1 MANLGRPPRDLDMIQ
16 RFSENF
22 ERIRKSKYIT
32 QKMIAN
38 ELKINQQAVSKWSRG
53 DAMPTSDNLTKL
65 AEYLSVSREELLK

>member
-1 MANLGRPPRDLDMIQ
+1 MATLGRPPRDLDMIQ

-38 ELKINQQAVSKWSRG
+38 ELGINQQAVSKWSRG
-53 DAMPTSDNLTKL
+53 DAMPTGDNLTKL
-65 AEYLSVSREELLK
+65 AEYLCVSREELLK